1 MRKQQLS
8 RPREGIVQMCGDNGK
23 FDAEEALWVRG
34 VDYVTGWREAARAGA
49 ELGDALT
56 AAGAEMAGAKL
67 RAVSAAD
74 GSGVVRLEVSTA
86 TAREVAMLARVAA
99 AKWRKGG

>member
-1 MRKQQLS
+1 MCDIGG
-8 RPREGIVQMCGDNGK
+8 EGFEADGLDP
-23 FDAEEALWVRG
+23 DAVLWVRG
-34 VDYVTGWREAARAGA
+34 VDYVTGWREAKRAVA

-56 AAGAEMAGAKL
+56 VAGVEMTGAKL

-74 GSGVVRLEVSTA
+74 GSGVVRLEVPAA

-99 AKWRKGG
+99 AKWRKAG